1 MKGEGLVGLEWGQG
15 IDMTEPLARQLDLVD
30 PGRLPGRGEWCLV
43 GEAGPR
49 ETKRKLYLRK
59 TGLGG
64 QERQDRGK
72 SASSGGNQCLLS
84 WPQPATLHSSHILGN
99 RALSPAVPL

>member
-1 MKGEGLVGLEWGQG
+1 MTDEGLVGLEWSQG
-15 IDMTEPLARQLDLVD
+15 IDMTEPLARQLGLVD

-49 ETKRKLYLRK
+49 ETKRKRFLRK

-64 QERQDRGK
+64 QERQDRG
-72 SASSGGNQCLLS
+72 L
-84 WPQPATLHSSHILGN
+84 QPSLGEII
-99 RALSPAVPL
+99 VY